1 MFPITIVF
9 GCLII
14 LLITGL
20 AMNTSRLRAGMRRDS
35 PLEQK
40 EALRLA
46 SRTHGNNL
54 EHGLPVILLM
64 LFYEVSSGSAV
75 MLCSIGTVY
84 LATRV
89 VYSIGYLT
97 KPGKLA
103 QIVGAGVTY
112 LTELVLVV
120 LVLMAA
126 CAEMAQATV
135 A

>member
-1 MFPITIVF
+1 MFPLTIVF
-9 GCLII
+9 GSLII

-20 AMNTSRLRAGMRRDS
+20 AMNTSRLRAAIRRDS
-35 PLEQK
+35 PPEQK

-64 LFYEVSSGSAV
+64 MFYEVSGGSAAV
-75 MLCSIGTVY
+75 LCSIGTVY
-84 LATRV
+84 LTMRV
-89 VYSIGYLT
+89 IYSFGYLT

-135 A
+135 G